1 MSNADMSDNSCISWF
16 SKTRSHYEEWYDN
29 HDTKLSVSGE
39 RTSAMRLVGL
49 PMPRGTW
56 LILVVAVLPVLASQ
70 VASAAPG
77 YPVEDPKGTSYTVAY
92 APPSQVLTLTSSTI
106 GTTDGSAAAGDSSP
120 EPSVAVSDS
129 VTGVVEVPN
138 GQINHGQ
145 VMKQLH
151 ELTDGQNS
159 GCLTS
164 AVAQSDL
171 GKGDQ
176 EDLVGEIDPH
186 TVEVDCSDKAPG
198 LSDNSDET
206 QGKSDAAPGKS
217 DKTQGKSGKASGRDK

>member
-1 MSNADMSDNSCISWF
+1 M
-16 SKTRSHYEEWYDN
+16 K
-29 HDTKLSVSGE
+29 
-39 RTSAMRLVGL
+39 LVGL

-92 APPSQVLTLTSSTI
+92 DPPSHVLTLTSST
-106 GTTDGSAAAGDSSP
+106 TAATDGSAAAGESSS
-120 EPSVAVSDS
+120 EPSVTESDP
-129 VTGVVEVPN
+129 VTGIVEGPN

-176 EDLVGEIDPH
+176 EGLVGEIDPL
-186 TVEVDCSDKAPG
+186 TVEVDCLDTNGGSKSDK
-198 LSDNSDET
+198 T

-217 DKTQGKSGKASGRDK
+217 DKVPGKAPGRDK

>member
-1 MSNADMSDNSCISWF
+1 MSNADMSDNSYIGWF
-16 SKTRSHYEEWYDN
+16 SKTRNHYKEWYDN

-77 YPVEDPKGTSYTVAY
+77 YPVEDPKGTSYTVSY
-92 APPSQVLTLTSSTI
+92 DLPSDVLTLTSSTI

-120 EPSVAVSDS
+120 ELSAAESDS
-129 VTGVVEVPN
+129 VSGVVEGPN
-138 GQINHGQ
+138 AQINHGQ

-159 GCLTS
+159 GCLSS

-176 EDLVGEIDPH
+176 EDLVGEIDPL
-186 TVEVDCSDKAPG
+186 TVEVDCLDANGSGKSDK
-198 LSDNSDET
+198 T

-217 DKTQGKSGKASGRDK
+217 GKAPGRDR

>member
-1 MSNADMSDNSCISWF
+1 MKS
-16 SKTRSHYEEWYDN
+16 
-29 HDTKLSVSGE
+29 
-39 RTSAMRLVGL
+39 VGL

-92 APPSQVLTLTSSTI
+92 DPPSQVLTLTSSTI
-106 GTTDGSAAAGDSSP
+106 GTTDSSVTTGDSSP

-129 VTGVVEVPN
+129 VTGVVEGPN
-138 GQINHGQ
+138 GQVNHGQ

-176 EDLVGEIDPH
+176 EELVGEIDPLP
-186 TVEVDCSDKAPG
+186 VEVDCPDK
-198 LSDNSDET
+198 T
-206 QGKSDAAPGKS
+206 QGKS
-217 DKTQGKSGKASGRDK
+217 DKTQGKSDKTQGKSDKAQSRDK